1 MTKKIPKFKNYKEE
15 AKFWDT
21 HDISDYIDE
30 MKFVDV
36 EFMPRQKREESM
48 TIRVEPELKKRLD
61 QIARKNN
68 ISLSTIARLWLI
80 ERLRRKISSKVV

>member
-30 MKFVDV
+30 MKLLMWSLFQD
-36 EFMPRQKREESM
+36 KRE
-48 TIRVEPELKKRLD
+48 
-61 QIARKNN
+61 KN
-68 ISLSTIARLWLI
+68 L
-80 ERLRRKISSKVV
+80 

>member
-15 AKFWDT
+15 ARFWDT

-36 EFMPRQKREESM
+36 EFIPRQKREESM
-48 TIRVEPELKKRLD
+48 TIRIEPELKKD
-61 QIARKNN
+61 
-68 ISLSTIARLWLI
+68 
-80 ERLRRKISSKVV
+80 

>member
-36 EFMPRQKREESM
+36 EFIPRQKREESM

-80 ERLRRKISSKVV
+80 ERLKNEPSSKVV